1 MPPRLTDADIAA
13 RLAGLNET
21 AQPPWTPDDD
31 RHITKTFQFADFA
44 AAFAF
49 MRRVAEAAEALD
61 HHPDWRN
68 CYNRVEIRLSTY
80 SAGGLTELDFQLARR
95 IEGLIDD

>member
-1 MPPRLTDADIAA
+1 MPVRLIDSEITA
-13 RLAGLNET
+13 RLAGLNES
-21 AQPPWTPDDD
+21 AAPPWVLDYDQ
-31 RHITKTFQFADFA
+31 HLTKTFKFADFA

-49 MRRVAEAAEALD
+49 MRRVAEEAEKMD

-95 IEGLIDD
+95 IEALTND